1 MPYSG
6 GQSGG
11 GGDNIHHYGVVRL
24 RVTGSGNLQL
34 AFTGLDDVVTANLTP
49 IAMAATPGREPRV
62 LANFVG
68 QRARFKI
75 QTTVKDETFRINRII
90 IFAKPIWSEYP
101 G

>member
-6 GQSGG
+6 GSSAGG
-11 GGDNIHHYGVVRL
+11 GEDILHYGVVRL
-24 RVTGSGNLQL
+24 RVTGTGNLKL

-49 IAMAATPGREPRV
+49 IVMASTPGREPRV

-68 QRARFKI
+68 QRARFKV
-75 QTTVKDETFRINRII
+75 QTTEKDEVFRVNRIV
-90 IFAKPIWSEYP
+90 IFAKPIWADYP